1 MVGDEVGR
9 DPALE
14 EIGLLEERPM
24 EGDGGRRSGEHELL
38 ERPPSSLDRLL
49 TGGPEDDQL
58 GQQRIEVR
66 RYLLVGADS
75 GIDSHARSAGRS
87 VAPDSARSGEEVPRR
102 VLGVDPELDRMS
114 SRAVRLRVEPIA
126 GGDADLLPYQVDS
139 QYGLGDRM
147 FDLEPG
153 VHLEKV

>member
-38 ERPPSSLDRLL
+38 ERPPSPLDRLL
-49 TGGPEDDQL
+49 AGRPADDQL

-66 RYLLVGADS
+66 RYLLAGAES
-75 GIDSHARSAGRS
+75 GIDSHHRSAGRS
-87 VAPDSARSGEEVPRR
+87 VAPDPAGTGWAGPRR
-102 VLGVDPELDRMS
+102 
-114 SRAVRLRVEPIA
+114 
-126 GGDADLLPYQVDS
+126 
-139 QYGLGDRM
+139 
-147 FDLEPG
+147 
-153 VHLEKV
+153 